1 MTVPLSELHT
11 ILPKRPDPMQ
21 YYKGSQE
28 KAMPDITYEINHN
41 DPKYCERIYSDGQY
55 IGEIYGSVL
64 EGYELR
70 KVNLISLCE
79 DECNVDLETIAY
91 FQCVCDCKDF
101 VNQAGGL

>member
-1 MTVPLSELHT
+1 
-11 ILPKRPDPMQ
+11 MQ

-28 KAMPDITYEINHN
+28 KAMPEITYEMNFA
-41 DPKYCERIYSDGQY
+41 DPNYCEWIFADGQY

-70 KVNLISLCE
+70 KVNMINI
-79 DECNVDLETIAY
+79 DEYGSDVDLETIAY
-91 FQCVCDCKDF
+91 FQTVCDAKDF